1 MSKTLSADV
10 LDMTLYFKDGDYK
23 NHILNEK
30 NINITDVF
38 IESIFKKYGLK
49 HKVKNIDV
57 FQLAMVHKSYL
68 DNVVITEKIVKL
80 LKDVIPIEKKYVKK
94 TIPLQPNDNGRLE
107 FLGDAII
114 HCAIARYI
122 FDRFGSEPE
131 GFLTKLR
138 IELEKNETLSILS
151 KKLGLE
157 KYAIISRSIEY
168 TNGRKN
174 NISISEDIFEGF
186 IGALSLECDYEKCK
200 DFIIS
205 IIETE
210 IDIVDLISNDTNYKH
225 RLMQYYHKMK
235 WGEPKY
241 CEDLSKLDAKTY
253 KTYIL
258 SPKGTVL
265 GSGEGNSKQ
274 KSEKIA
280 AHKALIKLGVIKD
293 EDDTSDYYDE

>member
-1 MSKTLSADV
+1 MSKTLSVDV
-10 LDMTLYFKDGDYK
+10 LDMNEYFKDGDYR

-30 NINITDVF
+30 NIKITDTY

-49 HKVKNIDV
+49 HKIKNMEM

-68 DNVVITEKIVKL
+68 DNVIVTEKIIKL
-80 LKDVIPIEKKYVKK
+80 LKDVIPIEHKYVKK

-138 IELEKNETLSILS
+138 IELEKNETLSLLS

-174 NISISEDIFEGF
+174 NISISEDIFEAF

-205 IIETE
+205 IIENE
-210 IDIVDLISNDTNYKH
+210 IDIVELISNDTNYKH

-241 CEDLSKLDAKTY
+241 CEDLTKIDLKIY

-258 SPKGTVL
+258 SPKGIIL

-280 AHKALIKLGVIKD
+280 AYKALIKLNVIKD
-293 EDDTSDYYDE
+293 DDDTSDYYDE

>member
-10 LDMTLYFKDGDYK
+10 LDMDLYFKDGDYK

-30 NINITDVF
+30 NIKITETF

-49 HKVKNIDV
+49 HKIKNIDA

-68 DNVVITEKIVKL
+68 DNVIVTEKIVKL

-114 HCAIARYI
+114 HCALARYI

-205 IIETE
+205 II
-210 IDIVDLISNDTNYKH
+210 
-225 RLMQYYHKMK
+225 
-235 WGEPKY
+235 
-241 CEDLSKLDAKTY
+241 
-253 KTYIL
+253 
-258 SPKGTVL
+258 
-265 GSGEGNSKQ
+265 
-274 KSEKIA
+274 
-280 AHKALIKLGVIKD
+280 
-293 EDDTSDYYDE
+293 